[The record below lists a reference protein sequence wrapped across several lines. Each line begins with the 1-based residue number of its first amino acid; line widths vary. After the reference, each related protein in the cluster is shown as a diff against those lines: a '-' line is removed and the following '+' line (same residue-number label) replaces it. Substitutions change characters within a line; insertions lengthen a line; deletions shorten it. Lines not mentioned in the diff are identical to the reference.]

1 MEIYKLNPCPICKG
15 EVEIRQYTD
24 TYYNYPIN
32 YIYCH
37 RCNLSYG
44 RHIYKNADLKKLIR
58 SWNRRFK

>member
-1 MEIYKLNPCPICKG
+1 MVYKLEPCPICKG

-24 TYYNYPIN
+24 IYYNFPIN

-44 RHIYKNADLKKLIR
+44 RHIYKNADLK
-58 SWNRRFK
+58 N